1 MSNIH
6 LVAGL
11 KLPGK
16 EEVCEGLH
24 GGEECKH
31 NPVHHP
37 LDIPWRVHHSKS
49 WIIFLVC
56 GFCFLRTFFV
66 SLFDVLG
73 PDCLVAGIGR
83 VEGTQAQ
90 GDDPGEQVRDH
101 CKTSS
106 HRGQKRLPRP
116 FLQRSL

>member
-1 MSNIH
+1 MDKLAIEDGGAVSVRGEKVDQHDDLH
-6 LVAGL
+6 LVVEGEP
-11 KLPGK
+11 PGK

-37 LDIPWRVHHSKS
+37 LDI
-49 WIIFLVC
+49 
-56 GFCFLRTFFV
+56 
-66 SLFDVLG
+66 LFDVLG
-73 PDCLVAGIGR
+73 PDRLVAGIGR

-101 CKTSS
+101 CEISS
-106 HRGQKRLPRP
+106 HRLGCLSR
-116 FLQRSL
+116 